1 MFPWIS
7 KNDEL
12 NVQVIDKQYIQ
23 VMAMIITMIAVKVE
37 AAGYPPPPP
46 AEEEEKEEGGEQ
58 VAASRQTAQVPKPP
72 P

>member
-46 AEEEEKEEGGEQ
+46 AEEEKEEGVEQ
-58 VAASRQTAQVPKPP
+58 VAASRQTAQMRKPP